1 MLIIGVTGGVGC
13 GKTTLLGNL
22 AQWHRERGK
31 RVDGFLALAEGPRPA
46 GKGAAGYRLQMLADG
61 RTLSFARRDESLA
74 PPYQFDPS
82 TRRLLKDWANA
93 LPSSAPA
100 ALLVLDEFG
109 PIEAEGG
116 GHVALWPALHAS
128 GPGVV
133 AVGLREGLQD
143 AIEDRLGEKFD
154 VIIRADVPDAIR
166 RATDVCAAHEDWVR
180 VGVYG
185 AGAGGFEASVGAALH
200 GAQVP
205 LRGLFL
211 SSIQSAIMTYAADGL
226 GRRGRIVWVPFVS
239 ASLKA
244 LSPSGNRLRPMLAIV
259 VQGLL
264 YGGAVTVAGWNPL
277 GVLLGGFLIG
287 AWSALQG
294 IALQYL
300 FVGGDL
306 VRAYDSIMQ
315 WISGRLNMS
324 VPGLVTLFAAWSVF
338 CGSVAATVT
347 LFAWSRRRRMPLKLR
362 RLLEEGSQRA
372 PEFGGSHG
380 WQGAV
385 YRGLRDMLRP
395 YFWVPVLV
403 VVAVVLATG
412 STWESALWIVIRAGV
427 IGFVLF
433 SLARGFDPRRFIA
446 WLRGKGHWG
455 PALALQQAL
464 KARGKKINY
473 PRLPQ

>member
-1 MLIIGVTGGVGC
+1 
-13 GKTTLLGNL
+13 
-22 AQWHRERGK
+22 
-31 RVDGFLALAEGPRPA
+31 
-46 GKGAAGYRLQMLADG
+46 
-61 RTLSFARRDESLA
+61 
-74 PPYQFDPS
+74 
-82 TRRLLKDWANA
+82 
-93 LPSSAPA
+93 
-100 ALLVLDEFG
+100 
-109 PIEAEGG
+109 
-116 GHVALWPALHAS
+116 
-128 GPGVV
+128 
-133 AVGLREGLQD
+133 
-143 AIEDRLGEKFD
+143 
-154 VIIRADVPDAIR
+154 
-166 RATDVCAAHEDWVR
+166 
-180 VGVYG
+180 
-185 AGAGGFEASVGAALH
+185 
-200 GAQVP
+200 
-205 LRGLFL
+205 
-211 SSIQSAIMTYAADGL
+211 MTYAADGL